1 MDDFPAPPRI
11 DSLERFTEGLR
22 WGFASAFHD
31 AARTVFAV
39 SPTFEHWP
47 LDELAVLEPLAAW
60 LRLPQRRLVLLA
72 ASYDEVPRRQ
82 PRFTGWRRDWVH
94 AMQTLQCPQEFAA
107 ELPSLLIDDRR
118 TCVHLIDPVHGRG
131 RAERDARARLLWQ
144 EKIDVVLQRSE
155 PAFAVTT
162 LGL

>member
-1 MDDFPAPPRI
+1 MDDLSPPPRI
-11 DSLERFTEGLR
+11 DSLESFTEGLR
-22 WGFASAFHD
+22 WGLN
-31 AARTVFAV
+31 AAIADGTRTLFCV
-39 SPTFEHWP
+39 SPSFEFWP
-47 LDELAVLEPLAAW
+47 LDEVPVLQALTDW
-60 LRLPQRRLVLLA
+60 LRLPQRRLVMLA

-107 ELPSLLIDDRR
+107 ELPTLLIDDRR

-131 RAERDARARLLWQ
+131 RAERDARSRLLWQ
-144 EKIDVVLQRSE
+144 ERIDVVLQRSA